1 MREYGFFTE
10 NLYSR
15 ILYGA
20 NFRTFCDKTDNAKM
34 GINSFEKNSFLLYQ
48 KGFTRNHCKKTSEQF
63 DI

>member
-1 MREYGFFTE
+1 MREYGVFTE

-34 GINSFEKNSFLLYQ
+34 GINSFEKKFLLPL
-48 KGFTRNHCKKTSEQF
+48 SERF
-63 DI
+63 YSKPL